1 MNAKILAVN
10 IILALGVCVL
20 AVTLALLLT
29 PDFSSADILRWLTTQ
44 PPSPCAC
51 TFTYD

>member
-1 MNAKILAVN
+1 MTIKILAVN
-10 IILALGVCVL
+10 LLLALGVCVL

-29 PDFSSADILRWLTTQ
+29 PNVSSADILEWVTTS

-51 TFTYD
+51 VFTDN